1 MNHLK
6 TFETFFSF
14 YKLDKIPEDIA
25 LGAMGVNRELLE
37 DYLIPI
43 QDKII
48 NTVVSINYVALDL
61 DTKNNNKFRSSGF
74 VSDVVKAPNNTFTSK
89 SWGGWK
95 PLNGMGVTISF
106 FPNQILCERISE
118 KWKDKEFN
126 KTWYEL
132 VTDGVDLEDELES
145 FRNYMEK
152 LGFSVKIEKRRG
164 AIKNEDLFKFT
175 TYSSHPELKE
185 DKYGLSFLT
194 IDLSKKLNTKK

>member
-14 YKLDKIPEDIA
+14 YKFDKIPEDIA
-25 LGAMGVNRELLE
+25 LGTMGVNRELLE

-43 QDKII
+43 QDKIM
-48 NTVVSINYVALDL
+48 NTLVSINYVALDFDL
-61 DTKNNNKFRSSGF
+61 KNNKFTSSGF
-74 VSDVVKAPNNTFTSK
+74 VSDVIKGPNNTFISK
-89 SWGGWK
+89 SWSGGR
-95 PLNGMGVTISF
+95 PLNGMGVVISF
-106 FPNQILCERISE
+106 YPNQILCEKIVE

-152 LGFSVKIEKRRG
+152 LGFSVKIKKRLG
-164 AIKNEDLFKFT
+164 TIKNENLFRFV

-194 IDLSKKLNTKK
+194 IHLSKKLNTKK